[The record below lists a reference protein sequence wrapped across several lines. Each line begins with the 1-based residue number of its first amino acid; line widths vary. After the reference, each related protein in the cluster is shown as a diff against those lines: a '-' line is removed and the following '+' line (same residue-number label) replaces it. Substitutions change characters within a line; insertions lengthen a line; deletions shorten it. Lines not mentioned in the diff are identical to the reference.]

1 MMRQDSMLPVLL
13 VEDNE
18 IDIEI
23 TRRMV
28 ERSASAIDLT
38 IARDGAEALAILLG
52 DQYRVQAERRALLPR
67 LVLLDLGLPQIE
79 GQEVL
84 RRIKNHPDL
93 SPVPVAILTG
103 ATGEAPLME
112 CLRLGS
118 NMYFVK
124 PISVTDVTNL
134 VSAVRQYWE
143 VLETLQKQRASGV
156 REKRDVDP

>member
-1 MMRQDSMLPVLL
+1 MDAQTPLPVLL

-23 TRRMV
+23 TRRV
-28 ERSASAIDLT
+28 VARSSSPIDLT
-38 IARDGAEALAILLG
+38 VARDGAEALALLLG
-52 DQYRVQAERRALLPR
+52 EPSRPLPR
-67 LVLLDLGLPQIE
+67 LVLLDLGLPQFD

-93 SPVPVAILTG
+93 SPVPVAVLTG
-103 ATGEAPLME
+103 ATGERPLQE

-124 PISVTDVTNL
+124 PISVADVTNL
-134 VSAVRQYWE
+134 VTTVRKYWE
-143 VLETLQKQRASGV
+143 VLAALQRRAGQREE
-156 REKRDVDP
+156 REDVDA